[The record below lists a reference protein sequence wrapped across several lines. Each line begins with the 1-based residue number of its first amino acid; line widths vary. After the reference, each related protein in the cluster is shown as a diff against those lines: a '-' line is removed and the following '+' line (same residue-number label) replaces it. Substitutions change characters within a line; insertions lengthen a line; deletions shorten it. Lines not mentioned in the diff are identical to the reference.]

1 MVFVATVYHR
11 GRGSWYLLSVLLYF
25 AKRLGLIVPTFLGIT
40 VVLFLITRIVP
51 GGPLEQAINS
61 RIFGGGAEGGARPE
75 GRPSAQS
82 LSDEQLASLKAFY
95 GLDKP
100 LLPAYLSWLWKIVHL
115 DFGRS
120 TRYGDPVLPV
130 ILERVPVSLYF
141 GVISL
146 VAAYLVSI
154 PLGIAKAL
162 RHRRLFDNLSST
174 AVFTG
179 YALPGYVVGILLLS
193 LFSFN
198 LGWLPLGGMQSP
210 FYSDLGL
217 LDRIAD
223 RLRHLVLPLCAYI
236 IGDFAMLTMM
246 VKNNLME
253 QMAADYVRT
262 AVSKGLAF
270 RQAMW
275 RHALRNSLIPVASG
289 FGSIVSVFLAG
300 SFLIENIFNIRG
312 MGLLGY
318 QALMDHDYP
327 VVLGVLAISAFASL
341 VGNVLGD
348 FFVALVDPRIRF
360 GASA

>member
-1 MVFVATVYHR
+1 
-11 GRGSWYLLSVLLYF
+11 VLAYF
-25 AKRLGLIVPTFLGIT
+25 AKRIGLIVPTFLGIT
-40 VVLFLITRIVP
+40 IVLFLITRIVP
-51 GGPLEQAINS
+51 GGPLEQAINE
-61 RIFGGGAEGGARPE
+61 RIFSAGAEGGARLE
-75 GRPSAQS
+75 GRQSAQS
-82 LSDEQLASLKAFY
+82 LSDEQLAGLRVFY

-100 LLPAYLSWLWKIVHL
+100 LIPAYLSWLWKLVHL
-115 DFGRS
+115 DLGRS

-141 GVISL
+141 GLISL
-146 VAAYLVSI
+146 VVAYLVSI

-162 RHRRLFDNLSST
+162 RHRRLFDNISST
-174 AVFTG
+174 AVFIG

-210 FYSDLGL
+210 FFGEMGFV
-217 LDRIAD
+217 DRILD
-223 RLRHLVLPLCAYI
+223 RLRHLILPLCAYI
-236 IGDFAMLTMM
+236 IGDFALLTMT

-262 AVSKGLAF
+262 AVAKGLSF
-270 RQAMW
+270 RSAMW

-327 VVLGVLAISAFASL
+327 VVLGVLAIGSFASL

-348 FFVALVDPRIRF
+348 FFVALVDARIRF

>member
-1 MVFVATVYHR
+1 
-11 GRGSWYLLSVLLYF
+11 
-25 AKRLGLIVPTFLGIT
+25 
-40 VVLFLITRIVP
+40 VLFLITRIVP
-51 GGPLEQAINS
+51 GGPIEEAINS
-61 RIFGGGAEGGARPE
+61 RIFGAGGEGGVRPE
-75 GRPSAQS
+75 GRQSAQS
-82 LSDEQLASLKAFY
+82 LSDEQIAGLKAFY

-100 LLPAYLSWLWKIVHL
+100 LIPAYLSWLGKL
-115 DFGRS
+115 LRFDLGKS

-141 GVISL
+141 GLISL
-146 VAAYLVSI
+146 VVAYLVSI

-162 RHRRLFDNLSST
+162 RHRKPFDNLSST
-174 AVFTG
+174 AVFVG

-210 FYSDLGL
+210 FFADLGL
-217 LDRIAD
+217 AQKILD
-223 RLRHLVLPLCAYI
+223 RLRHLALPLFAYV

-253 QMAADYVRT
+253 QMAADYMRT
-262 AVSKGLAF
+262 AVAKGLAF
-270 RQAMW
+270 RSAMW

-289 FGSIVSVFLAG
+289 FGGIVTVFLAG

-312 MGLLGY
+312 MGMLGY

-327 VVLGVLAISAFASL
+327 VVLGVLTLGSLASL
-341 VGNVLGD
+341 IGNILGD
-348 FFVALVDPRIRF
+348 FFVALVDPRVRF